1 MRLPSNQRGIT
12 PIPSTPNHR
21 QFIEDVKITLR
32 TTIVEGYCDVIQDS
46 LGDYRVENNN
56 FILC

>member
-1 MRLPSNQRGIT
+1 MRLPSNQRGT

-32 TTIVEGYCDVIQDS
+32 TILLLKGIVM
-46 LGDYRVENNN
+46 L
-56 FILC
+56 